1 MAKFCNK
8 CGAQVR
14 ENARFCNICGNQLR
28 VTPAAPPP
36 TALPPTLPSTP
47 PASATSPAAS
57 PVPQAPQFFQSYDFE
72 PGGPSL
78 AGQSSPTP
86 YPSPSSGPLR
96 DSSRP
101 LPPLSDFFG
110 AEDDE
115 EASNKRELAE
125 DTIMNFSL
133 WAAAI
138 VLVPIP
144 FCDLVLLMPIQS
156 AMVIAVG
163 KVYGVNETP
172 ERILAIIAGSCGA
185 SVFGQLT
192 AVFLSNLIPIIGSLV
207 SAPFIFGW
215 TYGLGKVAIRYF
227 ESKGQASESV
237 LKSIF
242 KQASKEANSKYDPSK
257 VGSAQASLD
266 NLRQYMSEEDYMKIR
281 ERFGPEANR

>member
-28 VTPAAPPP
+28 VTPATPSPA
-36 TALPPTLPSTP
+36 ALPPTLPSTP
-47 PASATSPAAS
+47 PTAAAS
-57 PVPQAPQFFQSYDFE
+57 SAVPPVPQTPQFFQSYDFE
-72 PGGPSL
+72 PGGPSFG
-78 AGQSSPTP
+78 GQSSSAP
-86 YPSPSSGPLR
+86 YPSPSSSPMR

-110 AEDDE
+110 AEDDD

-156 AMVIAVG
+156 AMVIAIG

-227 ESKGQASESV
+227 ESKGQASESE

-257 VGSAQASLD
+257 LGSAQASLD

>member
-14 ENARFCNICGNQLR
+14 ENARFCNICGNHLR
-28 VTPAAPPP
+28 VTPATPSPA
-36 TALPPTLPSTP
+36 ALPPTLPSTP
-47 PASATSPAAS
+47 PTAAAS
-57 PVPQAPQFFQSYDFE
+57 SAVPPVPQTPQFFQSYDFE
-72 PGGPSL
+72 PGGPSFG
-78 AGQSSPTP
+78 GQSSSAP
-86 YPSPSSGPLR
+86 YPSPSSSPMR

-110 AEDDE
+110 AEDDD

-156 AMVIAVG
+156 AMVIAIG

-227 ESKGQASESV
+227 ESKGQASESE

>member
-14 ENARFCNICGNQLR
+14 ENARFCNICGNQIR
-28 VTPAAPPP
+28 VQ
-36 TALPPTLPSTP
+36 
-47 PASATSPAAS
+47 
-57 PVPQAPQFFQSYDFE
+57 QAPQFFQSYDFE
-72 PGGPSL
+72 PGGPSS
-78 AGQSSPTP
+78 AKQAPFS
-86 YPSPSSGPLR
+86 PSPSAPAR

-110 AEDDE
+110 SEDDE
-115 EASNKRELAE
+115 DNNKRELAE

-156 AMVIAVG
+156 AMVIAIG

-215 TYGLGKVAIRYF
+215 TYGLGKVAMRYF
-227 ESKGQASESV
+227 ESKGQASESE

-242 KQASKEANSKYDPSK
+242 KQASKEANSKYDPTK

-281 ERFGPEANR
+281 NRFGPGTND

>member
-14 ENARFCNICGNQLR
+14 ENTRFCNICGNRLR
-28 VTPAAPPP
+28 VAQKGPLP
-36 TALPPTLPSTP
+36 TSAPTLPTP
-47 PASATSPAAS
+47 APTEAAPSAVP
-57 PVPQAPQFFQSYDFE
+57 PLPQAPQFFQSYDFE

-78 AGQSSPTP
+78 DRQATSSAYPPPTP
-86 YPSPSSGPLR
+86 TPTR

-110 AEDDE
+110 SEDDE
-115 EASNKRELAE
+115 ESNKRELAE

-215 TYGLGKVAIRYF
+215 TYGLGKVAMRYF
-227 ESKGQASESV
+227 ESKGQASESE

-242 KQASKEANSKYDPSK
+242 KQASKEANNKYDPTK

-281 ERFGPEANR
+281 DRFGPEANR

>member
-28 VTPAAPPP
+28 VTPATPSPA
-36 TALPPTLPSTP
+36 ALPPTSPSTP
-47 PASATSPAAS
+47 PTAAAS
-57 PVPQAPQFFQSYDFE
+57 SAVPPVPQTPQFFQSYDFE
-72 PGGPSL
+72 PGGSA
-78 AGQSSPTP
+78 AGRPTTASSYT
-86 YPSPSSGPLR
+86 PSPSAPLR

-110 AEDDE
+110 SEDNE
-115 EASNKRELAE
+115 ESNKRELAE

-215 TYGLGKVAIRYF
+215 TYGLGKVAMRYF
-227 ESKGQASESV
+227 ESKGQASESE

-242 KQASKEANSKYDPSK
+242 KQASKEANGKYDPTK

-266 NLRQYMSEEDYMKIR
+266 NLRQYMSEEDYIKIKD
-281 ERFGPEANR
+281 RFGPEAKR

>member
-28 VTPAAPPP
+28 VTPATPSPA
-36 TALPPTLPSTP
+36 ALPPTLPSTP
-47 PASATSPAAS
+47 PTSAAS
-57 PVPQAPQFFQSYDFE
+57 SAVPPVPQTPQFFQSYDFE
-72 PGGPSL
+72 PGGPSFG
-78 AGQSSPTP
+78 GQSSSAP
-86 YPSPSSGPLR
+86 YPSPSSSPMR

-110 AEDDE
+110 AEDDD

-156 AMVIAVG
+156 AMVIAIG

-227 ESKGQASESV
+227 ESKGQASESE

>member
-28 VTPAAPPP
+28 VTPATPSPA
-36 TALPPTLPSTP
+36 ALPPTLPSTP
-47 PASATSPAAS
+47 PTAAAS
-57 PVPQAPQFFQSYDFE
+57 SAVPPVPQTPQFFQSYDFE
-72 PGGPSL
+72 PGGPSFG
-78 AGQSSPTP
+78 GQSSSAP
-86 YPSPSSGPLR
+86 YPSPSSSPMR

-110 AEDDE
+110 AEDDD

-156 AMVIAVG
+156 AMVIAIG

-227 ESKGQASESV
+227 ESKGQASESE

>member
-28 VTPAAPPP
+28 VMPAAPSPA
-36 TALPPTLPSTP
+36 ALPPTLPSTP
-47 PASATSPAAS
+47 PTATASSAAP
-57 PVPQAPQFFQSYDFE
+57 PVPQMPQFFQSYDFE

-78 AGQSSPTP
+78 GGQSSSAP
-86 YPSPSSGPLR
+86 YPSPSSGPMR

-110 AEDDE
+110 AEEDD

-156 AMVIAVG
+156 AMVIAIG

-227 ESKGQASESV
+227 ESKGQASESE

-242 KQASKEANSKYDPSK
+242 KQASKEANSKYDPNK

>member
-1 MAKFCNK
+1 MAKYCNK
-8 CGAQVR
+8 CGTQVR

-28 VTPAAPPP
+28 VTPATPSPA
-36 TALPPTLPSTP
+36 ALTPTLPSTP
-47 PASATSPAAS
+47 PTAAAS
-57 PVPQAPQFFQSYDFE
+57 SAVPPVPQTPQFFQSYDFE
-72 PGGPSL
+72 PGGPSF
-78 AGQSSPTP
+78 AGQSSSAP
-86 YPSPSSGPLR
+86 YPSPSSSPMR

-110 AEDDE
+110 AEDDD

-156 AMVIAVG
+156 AMVIAIG

-192 AVFLSNLIPIIGSLV
+192 AVFLSNFIPIIGSLV

-227 ESKGQASESV
+227 ESKGQASESE

>member
-28 VTPAAPPP
+28 VTPATPSPA
-36 TALPPTLPSTP
+36 ALPPTLPSTP
-47 PASATSPAAS
+47 PTAAAS
-57 PVPQAPQFFQSYDFE
+57 SAVPPVPQTPQFFQSYDFE
-72 PGGPSL
+72 PGDPSFG
-78 AGQSSPTP
+78 GQSSSAP
-86 YPSPSSGPLR
+86 YPSPSSSPMR

-110 AEDDE
+110 AEDDD

-156 AMVIAVG
+156 AMVIAIG

-227 ESKGQASESV
+227 ESKGQASESE

>member
-28 VTPAAPPP
+28 VTPATPSPA
-36 TALPPTLPSTP
+36 ALPPTLPSTP
-47 PASATSPAAS
+47 PTTAAS
-57 PVPQAPQFFQSYDFE
+57 SAAPPVPQTPQFFQSYDFE
-72 PGGPSL
+72 PGGPSFG
-78 AGQSSPTP
+78 GQPSSAP
-86 YPSPSSGPLR
+86 YPSPSSSPMR

-110 AEDDE
+110 AEDND

-156 AMVIAVG
+156 AMVIAIG

-227 ESKGQASESV
+227 ESKGQASESE